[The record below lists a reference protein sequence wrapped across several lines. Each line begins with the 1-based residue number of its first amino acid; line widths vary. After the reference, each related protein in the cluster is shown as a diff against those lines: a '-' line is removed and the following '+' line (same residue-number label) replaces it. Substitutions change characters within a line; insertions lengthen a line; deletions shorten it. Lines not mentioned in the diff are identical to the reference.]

1 MADLRSVLLID
12 NDPGHVEVFRGA
24 LLIANDG
31 PFHGE
36 YAQTLSQ
43 GVERLRQK
51 GMWAIFA
58 NLSLPDSQGL
68 DTFRKLLQAAPD
80 VPTLILG
87 GIEDEAIATEALR
100 HGAKDYLLEGHID
113 TYSFARAIRN
123 MAERKATEEAFFA
136 EKERAQVTLNSI
148 GDAVLS
154 TDALGNVTYLN
165 AVAEKMTGWSREEAL
180 GKPLAKVFEIIDG
193 TTREPSPDPMELAV
207 QEDKTV
213 GLAAN
218 CILIRR
224 DGFESPIE
232 DCAAPIH
239 DRSGLVIGAVI
250 VFHDVSMSRAMALEM
265 SHLAQHDILTDL
277 PNRVL
282 LKDRV
287 SQAIA
292 AARRNNTPIALLF
305 LDLDGFKHINDSLGH
320 AVGDKLLQSVATRL
334 VSCVRSSDT
343 VSRQGGDEFVVLL
356 SEIKHVADAGI
367 TARKII
373 TALTAPHVVD
383 QHELHV
389 TASIGLSTYP
399 DDGRDTESLIKA
411 ADTAM
416 YQAKEKGRNNYQF
429 FKKNMNVRAVSRQ
442 SIEGGLRRALRRHEF
457 VLHYQPRISLETG
470 KITGVEALIRWMHPD
485 LGLVPP
491 LHFLP
496 IAEDCGLI
504 LPIGQWVLRETCR
517 QVREW
522 IDSGLR
528 VVPAAVNVSCLE
540 FLSEG
545 FLEGLRTILKDT
557 CMDPCY
563 LDLEL
568 TETVLMQHAESTVSV
583 LSALKSIGVR
593 LAVDDFGTGY
603 SSLSYLK
610 RFSPDSVKIDQS
622 FLHDVTINTDDA
634 TIVSAVISMAKSL
647 NKRVIAEGVESEEQV
662 TFLRVHGC
670 DEAQGNYFSTPV
682 VAEQFAKLL
691 EPGIASFVSHP
702 L

>member
-12 NDPGHVEVFRGA
+12 NDPGHAESFREA
-24 LLIANDG
+24 LLIAKDG
-31 PFHGE
+31 PFQGE
-36 YAQTLSQ
+36 CAKTLSQ

-51 GMWAIFA
+51 GIWAICA

-68 DTFRKLLQAAPD
+68 ATFRKLQQAAPD

-87 GIEDEAIATEALR
+87 GIEDEGIATEALR

-218 CILIRR
+218 CVLIRR

-250 VFHDVSMSRAMALEM
+250 VFHDVSMSRAMAQEM

-442 SIEGGLRRALRRHEF
+442 SIEGGLRRALRRQEF

>member
-1 MADLRSVLLID
+1 MADLRRVLLID
-12 NDPGHVEVFRGA
+12 NDPGHAESFREA

-31 PFHGE
+31 PFQGE
-36 YAQTLSQ
+36 CAKTLSL

-51 GMWAIFA
+51 GIWAICA

-68 DTFRKLLQAAPD
+68 ATFRKLQQAAPD

-123 MAERKATEEAFFA
+123 MAERKAAEEAFFA

-165 AVAEKMTGWSREEAL
+165 AAAEKMTGWSREEAL

-218 CILIRR
+218 CVLIRR

-442 SIEGGLRRALRRHEF
+442 SIEGGLRRALRRQEF

>member
-31 PFHGE
+31 PFQGE
-36 YAQTLSQ
+36 CAKTLSQ

-51 GMWAIFA
+51 EIWAIFA

-68 DTFRKLLQAAPD
+68 DTFRKLQQAAPD

-193 TTREPSPDPMELAV
+193 TTREPSPNPMELAV

-292 AARRNNTPIALLF
+292 TARRNNTQIALLF

-334 VSCVRSSDT
+334 ASCVRSSDT

-356 SEIKHVADAGI
+356 SEIKHVADPSI

-399 DDGRDTESLIKA
+399 DDGQDTESLIKA

-470 KITGVEALIRWMHPD
+470 NITGVEALIRWMHPD

-540 FLSEG
+540 FRSEA

-557 CMDPCY
+557 CLDPCY

-634 TIVSAVISMAKSL
+634 TIVSAVITMAKSL

-691 EPGIASFVSHP
+691 EQGIASFVPHP